1 MPRSLPARVA
11 GLSLPLLALCYLHTV
26 GAAEPGTP
34 SPPNST
40 LMLQLAKDSIT
51 GHLADPHGQPIA
63 NAKVAIEA
71 IDVGAAAGPAERNMS
86 LSVPANAATAIVGI
100 RANLEGACVCAGDA
114 AAIVGGIHYRE
125 QDHGHGTPRHADV
138 SPVSLPISGAPVS
151 VRTLKLTADMK
162 YEPNLQEFP
171 VTAGAAFMLST
182 PVAATANAEHAGYVT
197 IIFRD
202 KDHKEIHRDN
212 LWFEPSHRAL
222 GEVTT
227 GQNGGF
233 QLPLPPDVVMA
244 QETVHATFSGDAS
257 RGAATTTLA
266 LAPGNAVPPALRQPL
281 ADPRAKL
288 VVFAPRQDF
297 WKPFE
302 SGASWDELA
311 RQWPKGA
318 AHVNMIGLN
327 EGPIR
332 AMPDASLARL
342 VHELN
347 AHHIA
352 INLGILATNWFHEP
366 PCGGGIEGYSD
377 PGSANGTVAKLLR
390 AGASIGMISMD
401 EPLYF
406 GHYYQGKNACRSTI
420 EDVAQRTAVIV
431 KIYTAA
437 FPNVIIGDSEPF
449 PAISSAPGWQADY
462 PRWVESFQRE
472 TSAALSFTD
481 IDINWG
487 DPHLSRPGGP
497 PNVADAIAIVDLS
510 QRVAQVLR
518 ANGLGV
524 GMFYTGFGGG
534 ALSDEKWM
542 AQARAHMDAVARSGI
557 NPDRL
562 VFATWDKFPANT
574 FPESNPSALAS
585 LLAYYLD
592 HYRR

>member
-1 MPRSLPARVA
+1 MPRNLAARIA
-11 GLSLPLLALCYLHTV
+11 GLSLALLGLCHLHAV
-26 GAAEPGTP
+26 AAAEPGP
-34 SPPNST
+34 SPPPNST
-40 LMLQLAKDSIT
+40 LKLQRTGDAIT
-51 GHLADPHGQPIA
+51 GHLVDPHGQPIA
-63 NAKVAIEA
+63 NAKIAIEA
-71 IDVGAAAGPAERNMS
+71 IDVDAAAGPTERNLS
-86 LSVPANAATAIVGI
+86 LIVPGDAATAIVGI
-100 RANLEGACVCAGDA
+100 RANVEGACVCAGDA
-114 AAIVGGIHYRE
+114 AAIVGAIHYRE
-125 QDHGHGTPRHADV
+125 KGTPRHADI

-151 VRTLKLTADMK
+151 VRTLKLTADRK

-171 VTAGAAFMLST
+171 VTSGAAFTLST
-182 PVAATANAEHAGYVT
+182 SLAATANAEHAGYAT

-202 KDHKEIHRDN
+202 NEHKEIHRDD
-212 LWFEPSHRAL
+212 LWFEPSHHAL
-222 GEVTT
+222 AEVTT
-227 GQNGGF
+227 GADGGF
-233 QLPLPPDVVMA
+233 QSLLPADVVMA
-244 QETVHATFSGDAS
+244 QETIRATFPGDAS
-257 RGAATTTLA
+257 RGAASATLA
-266 LAPGNAVPPALRQPL
+266 LAPGHALPPALRQPL

-302 SGASWDELA
+302 SGMSWDELA

-318 AHVNMIGLN
+318 THINMIALN

-332 AMPDASLARL
+332 AMPDAALARL

-406 GHYYQGKNACRSTI
+406 GHYYQGKNACGSSI
-420 EDVAQRTAVIV
+420 EDVARRTAVIV

-449 PAISSAPGWQADY
+449 PAISNAPGWQADY

-472 TSAALSFTD
+472 TGTALSFTD

-497 PNVADAIAIVDLS
+497 PNVADATAIMDLS

-518 ANGLGV
+518 VNGLGV

-534 ALSDEKWM
+534 PLSDEKWM
-542 AQARAHMDAVARSGI
+542 ARARTHMDAVARSGI

-562 VFATWDKFPANT
+562 IFTTWDKFPANT

-585 LLAYYLD
+585 LLVYYLD

>member
-1 MPRSLPARVA
+1 MPRNLAARIA
-11 GLSLPLLALCYLHTV
+11 GLSLALLALCHLHGV
-26 GAAEPGTP
+26 AADGSGPAP
-34 SPPNST
+34 APVST
-40 LMLQLAKDSIT
+40 LKLQRAGDVVI

-63 NAKVAIEA
+63 NAPVAIEA
-71 IDVGAAAGPAERNMS
+71 IDVDAAAGPTERNLS
-86 LSVPANAATAIVGI
+86 LTVPANAATAIVGI
-100 RANLEGACVCAGDA
+100 RANMEGACVCAGEA
-114 AAIVGGIHYRE
+114 AAIIGGIHYRE
-125 QDHGHGTPRHADV
+125 RGTPRHADI

-151 VRTLKLTADMK
+151 VRTLKLAADVK

-171 VTAGAAFMLST
+171 VTSGAAYTLST
-182 PVAATANAEHAGYVT
+182 SLAATANAEHAGYVT

-202 KDHKEIHRDN
+202 QDHKEIHRDN
-212 LWFEPSHRAL
+212 LWFEPSHRTL

-227 GQNGGF
+227 GTDGSF
-233 QLPLPPDVVMA
+233 RLAVPMDVAMA
-244 QETVHATFSGDAS
+244 QETIHATFAGDAS
-257 RGAATTTLA
+257 RGAAIASLA
-266 LAPGNAVPPALRQPL
+266 LGASGNGPAPALRQPL
-281 ADPRAKL
+281 ADPHAKL
-288 VVFAPRQDF
+288 IVIAPRQDF

-302 SGASWDELA
+302 DGATWDELA
-311 RQWPKGA
+311 RQWPKSA
-318 AHVNMIGLN
+318 NHVNMIALN

-332 AMPDASLARL
+332 AMADATLARL

-377 PGSANGTVAKLLR
+377 PGSANGTVTKLLR

-406 GHYYQGKNACRSTI
+406 GHYYQGKNACRDTI
-420 EDVAQRTAVIV
+420 EDVARRTAVIV

-437 FPNVIIGDSEPF
+437 FPNAIIGESEPF
-449 PAISSAPGWQADY
+449 PAIAANPGWQADY
-462 PRWVESFQRE
+462 PRWVQAFHRE
-472 TSAALSFTD
+472 TGTALSFTD

-487 DPHLSRPGGP
+487 DPRLSRPGGP
-497 PNVADAIAIVDLS
+497 PNVADANAIMDLS
-510 QRVAQVLR
+510 RRVAEVLR

-534 ALSDEKWM
+534 SLSDETWM
-542 AQARAHMDAVARSGI
+542 AQARAHMDAVARSRI

-562 VFATWDKFPANT
+562 IFATWDRFPANSL
-574 FPESNPSALAS
+574 PESNPSALTS
-585 LLAYYLD
+585 LLVYYLD